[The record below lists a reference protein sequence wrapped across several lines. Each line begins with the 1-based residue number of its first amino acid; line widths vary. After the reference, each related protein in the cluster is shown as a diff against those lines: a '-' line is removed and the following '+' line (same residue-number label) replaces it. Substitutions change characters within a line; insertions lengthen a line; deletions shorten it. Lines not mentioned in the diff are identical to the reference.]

1 MSGSWGGR
9 WCRTCRRGWRRRL
22 FPAHVPTGAAHC
34 WCHWVAGPIRIQTIT
49 SWSCSTA
56 KTRCATR
63 TSGRR
68 WSRRRRRSRRGKSG
82 RRRGRLWR
90 WMAAYGLE
98 FVLTFVHPG
107 IQSSTHVTF
116 LVLRVVLPDTIV
128 QSIPV
133 VVHDSTCSPL
143 TFLEGVQSRKVV
155 TKFVC
160 EEIPQIM
167 V

>member
-1 MSGSWGGR
+1 
-9 WCRTCRRGWRRRL
+9 
-22 FPAHVPTGAAHC
+22 
-34 WCHWVAGPIRIQTIT
+34 
-49 SWSCSTA
+49 
-56 KTRCATR
+56 
-63 TSGRR
+63 
-68 WSRRRRRSRRGKSG
+68 
-82 RRRGRLWR
+82 
-90 WMAAYGLE
+90 MAAYGLE

-133 VVHDSTCSPL
+133 VIHDSTCFPL
-143 TFLEGVQSRKVV
+143 TFLEGVQSGKVV